1 MGSIRGSLSFL
12 IAGAAMLTLLAAA
25 GLLFAVRTSDFAVE
39 RLTVSQRRLDLLAEA
54 SGRLTDYAFAAIDSA
69 QTAASSRLRLTALKN
84 QIDTVLTAAGA
95 DPWQGETIPGRVET
109 PERMLALLRA
119 DIAGL
124 DASITAGLEQS
135 DSAARGDTIRG
146 ALNGFGLSAG
156 PRLSALVEAERQA
169 VKLAREDI
177 ARTSQR
183 LTIAAIAAAILAILI
198 AILLHQRIIRP
209 LLRRISAIDDAA
221 IAIGRG
227 KLDTRLAVGA
237 RDELGLL
244 VARFNRMAASLARRE
259 HKLSLDR
266 AALERIVAERTADLT
281 TANER
286 LAGIDRSRRR
296 FFADV
301 SHELR
306 TPLTV
311 VLGECDI
318 ALRAPSISPEET
330 RTTFTTIRQRA
341 FRLHRRVEDM
351 LRVARS
357 ESGEITLDFRRI
369 DLARLLADTVESYA
383 PVARRHQLEIA
394 LVLPESPGD
403 IVADGDWIRQVIE
416 GLIDNAIR
424 HAKGATRIEVRLED
438 SPDAAGIFVSD
449 NGCGI
454 PAEAREQVFERFV
467 SRNGAASSGFG
478 IGLALAQ
485 WVIARHHGSIVIA
498 SDPNTERGTRV
509 AITLPRAAEGNT
521 HTGFAS

>member
-1 MGSIRGSLSFL
+1 
-12 IAGAAMLTLLAAA
+12 MLTLLAAA

-69 QTAASSRLRLTALKN
+69 QTAASSRQRLTALKN

-119 DIAGL
+119 DIASL
-124 DASITAGLEQS
+124 DASIATGLEQS
-135 DSAARGDTIRG
+135 DTAARGDTIRG

-198 AILLHQRIIRP
+198 AILLHQRITRP

-221 IAIGRG
+221 IGRG
-227 KLDTRLAVGA
+227 KLDIRLAIGA

-383 PVARRHQLEIA
+383 PAVRRHQLEIA

-403 IVADGDWIRQVIE
+403 IVADGDWIRQVVE

-424 HAKGATRIEVRLED
+424 HAKGATRIEIRLED

-449 NGCGI
+449 DGCGI

-467 SRNGAASSGFG
+467 SRNGDASSSFG

-485 WVIARHHGSIVIA
+485 WVITRHHGSIVIA

>member
-1 MGSIRGSLSFL
+1 MTSIRGSLSFL
-12 IAGAAMLTLLAAA
+12 IAGAAALTLLAAA
-25 GLLFAVRTSDFAVE
+25 GLLFAVRTSDFAVD

-54 SGRLTDYAFAAIDSA
+54 SGRLTDYAFAAIDTA
-69 QTAASSRLRLTALKN
+69 QATSPSRLRLTALKN
-84 QIDTVLTAAGA
+84 QIDSVLKAAGA
-95 DPWQGETIPGRVET
+95 DPWQGETVPGRTEL
-109 PERMLALLRA
+109 PERMLTLLRSDVA
-119 DIAGL
+119 NLDAAVAGGL
-124 DASITAGLEQS
+124 DQADA
-135 DSAARGDTIRG
+135 AARGDTIRG

-156 PRLSALVEAERQA
+156 PQLSALVEAERQA

-177 ARTSQR
+177 AKTSQR
-183 LTIAAIAAAILAILI
+183 LTIAAIAAAILAVIT
-198 AILLHQRIIRP
+198 AILLHQRITRP
-209 LLRRISAIDDAA
+209 LLRRIGAIDDAA

-227 KLDTRLAVGA
+227 KLDTRLTVGA

-259 HKLSLDR
+259 HKLSRDR
-266 AALERIVAERTADLT
+266 AALEATVAERTADLT

-318 ALRAPSISPEET
+318 ALRAPAIAPDEV
-330 RTTFTTIRQRA
+330 RATFGTIRQRA

-369 DLARLLADTVESYA
+369 GLARLLADTVESYA
-383 PVARRHQLEIA
+383 AVIRRHQLEIT
-394 LVLPESPGD
+394 LSLPEAAGD
-403 IVADGDWIRQVIE
+403 VVADGDWIRQVVE

-424 HAKGATRIEVRLED
+424 HAEGATRIDISLADTPE
-438 SPDAAGIFVSD
+438 AAHIAVSD
-449 NGCGI
+449 DGCGI
-454 PAEAREQVFERFV
+454 PEAARRQVFERFV
-467 SRNGAASSGFG
+467 SRDGEASSGFG
-478 IGLALAQ
+478 IGLALAH
-485 WVIARHHGSIVIA
+485 WVITRHHGSIVIA
-498 SDPNTERGTRV
+498 SAPKTGRGTRV
-509 AITLPRAAEGNT
+509 EITLPRAAEGNT
-521 HTGFAS
+521 PMGFAS

>member
-1 MGSIRGSLSFL
+1 
-12 IAGAAMLTLLAAA
+12 
-25 GLLFAVRTSDFAVE
+25 
-39 RLTVSQRRLDLLAEA
+39 
-54 SGRLTDYAFAAIDSA
+54 
-69 QTAASSRLRLTALKN
+69 
-84 QIDTVLTAAGA
+84 
-95 DPWQGETIPGRVET
+95 
-109 PERMLALLRA
+109 
-119 DIAGL
+119 
-124 DASITAGLEQS
+124 
-135 DSAARGDTIRG
+135 
-146 ALNGFGLSAG
+146 
-156 PRLSALVEAERQA
+156 
-169 VKLAREDI
+169 
-177 ARTSQR
+177 
-183 LTIAAIAAAILAILI
+183 
-198 AILLHQRIIRP
+198 
-209 LLRRISAIDDAA
+209 
-221 IAIGRG
+221 
-227 KLDTRLAVGA
+227 
-237 RDELGLL
+237 
-244 VARFNRMAASLARRE
+244 
-259 HKLSLDR
+259 
-266 AALERIVAERTADLT
+266 
-281 TANER
+281 
-286 LAGIDRSRRR
+286 
-296 FFADV
+296 
-301 SHELR
+301 
-306 TPLTV
+306 
-311 VLGECDI
+311 
-318 ALRAPSISPEET
+318 
-330 RTTFTTIRQRA
+330 
-341 FRLHRRVEDM
+341 M

>member
-1 MGSIRGSLSFL
+1 
-12 IAGAAMLTLLAAA
+12 MLTLLAAA

-39 RLTVSQRRLDLLAEA
+39 HLTVSQRRLDLLAEA

-69 QTAASSRLRLTALKN
+69 QTASLSRLRLTALKN
-84 QIDTVLTAAGA
+84 QIDTVLKAAGA
-95 DPWQGETIPGRVET
+95 DPWQGEIIPGRAET
-109 PERMLALLRA
+109 PERMLALLRS
-119 DIAGL
+119 DVAGL
-124 DASITAGLEQS
+124 DTAIAAGLEQS
-135 DSAARGDTIRG
+135 DAAARADTIRG

-177 ARTSQR
+177 ARTSRR
-183 LTIAAIAAAILAILI
+183 LTTAAIAAAILALLT
-198 AILLHQRIIRP
+198 AILLHQRITRP

-221 IAIGRG
+221 VAIGRG
-227 KLDTRLAVGA
+227 RLDTRLAVGA

-259 HKLSLDR
+259 RKLSRDR
-266 AALERIVAERTADLT
+266 AALEATVAERTADLT

-318 ALRAPSISPEET
+318 ALRAPSISPEEI
-330 RTTFTTIRQRA
+330 RTTFGTIRQRA

-369 DLARLLADTVESYA
+369 DPARLLADTVDSHA
-383 PVARRHQLEIA
+383 PIARRHQLELTLA
-394 LVLPESPGD
+394 LPQTAGD
-403 IVADGDWIRQVIE
+403 IVADGDWIRQVVE

-424 HAKGATRIEVRLED
+424 HAKGATHIEVRLED
-438 SPDAAGIFVSD
+438 DSQATRITVTDDGR
-449 NGCGI
+449 GI
-454 PAEAREQVFERFV
+454 PAQARDQVFERFV
-467 SRNGAASSGFG
+467 SRNGETSSGFG

-485 WVIARHHGSIVIA
+485 WVITRHHGSIVIA
-498 SDPNTERGTRV
+498 SDPNTGRGTRV
-509 AITLPRAAEGNT
+509 TINLPKSAEGT
-521 HTGFAS
+521 MHTGFPA